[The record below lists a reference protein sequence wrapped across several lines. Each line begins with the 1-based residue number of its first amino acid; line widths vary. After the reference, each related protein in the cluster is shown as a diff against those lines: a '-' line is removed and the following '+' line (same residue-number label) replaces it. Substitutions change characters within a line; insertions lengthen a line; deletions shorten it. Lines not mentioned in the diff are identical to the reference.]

1 MVEARQLARAL
12 AVSPSAEAYGAPA
25 APPYGYRVE
34 GAGSAEAN
42 GLYVREGEYAG
53 APLFKKGR
61 LWLLRYRLR
70 SGNAWWYIA
79 DRDNLDKDDGDLY
92 RVKCDLAPISRRSP
106 THHFGRPDIPPDLP
120 AGAPPRRRRRSR
132 PPAVAG

>member
-1 MVEARQLARAL
+1 MVLTILDYLGIRG
-12 AVSPSAEAYGAPA
+12 SGDMTYSTPH
-25 APPYGYRVE
+25 GYRVE

-70 SGNAWWYIA
+70 SSGALCWFIA
-79 DRDNLDKDDGDLY
+79 HEEVSLHYPYSQPYPCR
-92 RVKCDLAPISRRSP
+92 
-106 THHFGRPDIPPDLP
+106 
-120 AGAPPRRRRRSR
+120 
-132 PPAVAG
+132 